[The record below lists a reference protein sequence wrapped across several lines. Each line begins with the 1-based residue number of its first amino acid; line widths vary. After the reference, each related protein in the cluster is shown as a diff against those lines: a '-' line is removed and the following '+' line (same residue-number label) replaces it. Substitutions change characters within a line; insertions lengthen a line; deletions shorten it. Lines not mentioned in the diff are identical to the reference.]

1 MEAFLFS
8 WNEYFASLSTLHRDA
23 HLRLPGKAKVFR
35 EQFLF
40 QHVYFGARG
49 RVWWWIVCTAHSA
62 WEVTDKKKEFS
73 QLEEMRMDGMA
84 MACLTDCME
93 GMKIGIVCF

>member
-1 MEAFLFS
+1 MISSLAAFEKFFLKNSAFGLHGRHLVEAFLFS

-40 QHVYFGARG
+40 QHMYFGARD
-49 RVWWWIVCTAHSA
+49 RVW
-62 WEVTDKKKEFS
+62 
-73 QLEEMRMDGMA
+73 
-84 MACLTDCME
+84 
-93 GMKIGIVCF
+93 